1 MMEHAK
7 PAVDLL
13 EAPSPSAIALASGRG
28 NGEPAAVANG
38 AVDARVQKLFDIIT
52 AKSLVRNSQQK
63 ILSTQGAPLAW
74 LIDLRKTF
82 LDPVGLDLIAELFWE
97 RFADKFPFQV
107 GGLEVGSVPLTS
119 AIQLHGLKRGLHVNG
134 FVVRKERK
142 HYGLNKTYEGDLTD
156 DPIVVVDDLLNSG
169 GTVEKVRA
177 VLAQAGRSVRDLFVV
192 INYENAVGLDW
203 VERNGVRFEFMYTL
217 RQFGVPLRTARAP
230 AKQSEFTAAWEFS
243 ASGGHFFDV
252 LPGSTP
258 ALDRDRLYFG
268 NDGGTFWALD
278 QRTGNPAWN
287 VELAH
292 STRNGIRSSPAL
304 HKDQVYFGSFEG
316 NVYCLDTATGR
327 ERWRFTEADRIES
340 SPCLAPDL
348 DMLFIGLQHEVPGR
362 AGSIAAL
369 HIETGAKLWEFTVEK
384 PVSGSPAYD
393 KELRLVACGTGD
405 RELLLFEPV
414 TRELQ
419 WRRPTGGEVKAAPA
433 FDAVRRA
440 VVVGAMDGS
449 IRSIDLSGRERWRVQ
464 TGDAIHATPLVV
476 GDRVYV
482 GSADKNVYVINA
494 DNGRG
499 VLKMSTTGKN
509 YGSPRLIGGR
519 IYFGSTSG
527 LVYEFNPR
535 IDAITGEIQLPER
548 ITNPI
553 VHSAATGL
561 FYARSYDGKIYA
573 FRRVE
578 EFAVKE

>member
-1 MMEHAK
+1 MDIPE
-7 PAVDLL
+7 LT
-13 EAPSPSAIALASGRG
+13 PSATTILSGRAAID
-28 NGEPAAVANG
+28 PAPG
-38 AVDARVQKLFDIIT
+38 AADDRMQKLFDIIS
-52 AKSLVRNSQQK
+52 AKSIVRDSQQK
-63 ILSTQGAPLAW
+63 ILSTRGMPQQW

-82 LDPVGLDLIAELFWE
+82 FDPTGLDLIAELFWE

-169 GTVEKVRA
+169 GTVEKVRT
-177 VLAQAGRSVRDLFVV
+177 VLAQAGRSIRDLFVV
-192 INYENAVGLDW
+192 INYETDAGRRW
-203 VERNGVRFEFMYTL
+203 IERNGVQFDFIYTL
-217 RQFGVPLRTARAP
+217 PQFGITLGNARAP
-230 AKQSEFTAAWEFS
+230 AKQSEFAAAWEFS

-268 NDGGTFWALD
+268 NDGGVFWALD
-278 QRTGNPAWN
+278 QRTGAPAWS
-287 VELAH
+287 VELGQ
-292 STRNGIRSSPAL
+292 STRNAIRSSPSV
-304 HKDQVYFGSFEG
+304 HKGQVYFGSSDG

-327 ERWRFTEADRIES
+327 ERWRFVAADRVES

-362 AGSIAAL
+362 GGSIAAL
-369 HIETGAKLWEFTVEK
+369 HLATGEKLWEFAVEK
-384 PVSGSPAYD
+384 PVLGSPAYD
-393 KELRLVACGTGD
+393 KELRLVACGTND

-414 TRELQ
+414 TRELL
-419 WRRPTGGEVKAAPA
+419 WRHPTGGEVRAAPA
-433 FDAVRRA
+433 FDPARRA
-440 VVVGAMDGS
+440 VVVVAMDGT
-449 IRSIDLSGRERWRVQ
+449 IRSIDLAGRERWRVQ
-464 TGDAIHATPLVV
+464 TGDAIHAAPLIA
-476 GDRVYV
+476 GDRIYV
-482 GSADKNVYVINA
+482 ASADKNVYVIDA
-494 DNGRG
+494 GSGRG
-499 VLKMSTTGKN
+499 VLRMTTSGKN
-509 YGSPRLIGGR
+509 YAAPRLIGGR

-535 IDAITGEIQLPER
+535 IDAITGEVQLPER
-548 ITNPI
+548 ITNP
-553 VHSAATGL
+553 VAHSATTGL

-578 EFAVKE
+578 EFSVEE

>member
-1 MMEHAK
+1 MTEHVK
-7 PAVDLL
+7 PVVSNPV
-13 EAPSPSAIALASGRG
+13 APAPSAIAIAPRRESI
-28 NGEPAAVANG
+28 EPARRAADG
-38 AVDARVQKLFDIIT
+38 KVQKLFDIIS
-52 AKSLVRNSQQK
+52 AKSIVRNSQQK
-63 ILSTQGAPLAW
+63 ILSTRGTPQEW

-82 LDPVGLDLIAELFWE
+82 FDPVGLDLIAELFWE
-97 RFADKFPFQV
+97 RFADKYPFQV

-142 HYGLNKTYEGDLTD
+142 HYGLNKTYEGELTD

-192 INYENAVGLDW
+192 INYETAAGDRW
-203 VERNGVRFEFMYTL
+203 IERNGVQFEFIFTL
-217 RQFGVPLRTARAP
+217 GQFGITLGSARAS
-230 AKQSEFTAAWEFS
+230 AKQSEFAAAWEFA

-258 ALDRDRLYFG
+258 ALDRERLYFG
-268 NDGGTFWALD
+268 NDGGSFWALD
-278 QRTGNPAWN
+278 QRTGAPVWN
-287 VELAH
+287 VELAR
-292 STRNGIRSSPAL
+292 STRNGIRSSPAV
-304 HKDQVYFGSFEG
+304 HKTAVYFGSAEG

-327 ERWRFTEADRIES
+327 ERWRFVEADRIES

-348 DMLFIGLQHEVPGR
+348 GMLFIGLQHEVPGR
-362 AGSIAAL
+362 GGSVAAL
-369 HIETGAKLWEFTVEK
+369 HLETGEKIWEFAVEK
-384 PVSGSPAYD
+384 PVLGSPAYD
-393 KELRLVACGTGD
+393 KELLLVACGTND

-414 TRELQ
+414 TRELL
-419 WRRPTGGEVKAAPA
+419 WRHPTGGEVRAAPA
-433 FDAVRRA
+433 FDPARRA

-449 IRSIDLSGRERWRVQ
+449 IRSIDLAGRERWRVQ
-464 TGDAIHATPLVV
+464 TGDAIHASPLVA

-482 GSADKNVYVINA
+482 ASADKNVYAMDA
-494 DNGRG
+494 DSGRG
-499 VLKMSTTGKN
+499 VLRMTTTGKN
-509 YGSPRLIGGR
+509 YASPRLIGGR

-535 IDAITGEIQLPER
+535 IDAITGQVQLPER
-548 ITNPI
+548 ITDPI
-553 VHSAATGL
+553 AHSSTTGL

-578 EFAVKE
+578 EFPVEE